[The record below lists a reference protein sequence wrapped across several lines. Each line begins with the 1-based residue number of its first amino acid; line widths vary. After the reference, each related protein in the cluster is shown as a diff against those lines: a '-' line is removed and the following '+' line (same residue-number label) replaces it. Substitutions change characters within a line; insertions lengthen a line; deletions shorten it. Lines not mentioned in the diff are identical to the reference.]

1 MNEEIKAL
9 IERERYNYHS
19 ENARAEIDNFEYEG
33 TITTDQAESC
43 LRTAET
49 DGFQAGV
56 TLALSLFKWRKVS
69 EELPEIGEKILI
81 RNSKRITTRRFYHIS
96 EIELC
101 IKTGLITE
109 WMPIPEGGCDE

>member
-1 MNEEIKAL
+1 MNKEIKAL
-9 IERERYNYHS
+9 IERE
-19 ENARAEIDNFEYEG
+19 AEERFSLDIFKAFSDFELSAAKFEFKNG
-33 TITTDQAESC
+33 A
-43 LRTAET
+43 L
-49 DGFQAGV
+49 F
-56 TLALSLFKWRKVS
+56 ALSQFRWRKVE

-109 WMPIPEGGCDE
+109 WMPIPKGGKDD

>member
-1 MNEEIKAL
+1 MNKEIKAL
-9 IERERYNYHS
+9 IEREGYNYHS

-69 EELPEIGEKILI
+69 EENIPINQRIIL
-81 RNSKRITTRRFYHIS
+81 RLDDDYTLLLIS
-96 EIELC
+96 DEEVAIYANN
-101 IKTGLITE
+101 KWKDGD